1 VSDRT
6 AQISRKTGETD
17 VSLTI
22 GLDGSG
28 AGARRTGV
36 GFLDHMLD
44 LVARHGRLDLEVT
57 VTGDLETGA
66 HHTVE
71 DTGIVFGQALDRALG
86 ERRGIVRYGHAV
98 VPMDEA
104 RAACAIDLSGRPLAV
119 IEGFDRLPAGDIAGF
134 EHEAA
139 EEFLRAVAGAARLTL
154 HVELQA
160 GTNAHHMIEA
170 CFKALARALR
180 GAVAIDPTEPGVP
193 STKGTLT

>member
-1 VSDRT
+1 MSSRT
-6 AQISRKTGETD
+6 AQISRTTGETD
-17 VSLTI
+17 VSLDL

-28 AGARRTGV
+28 AGSRATGV

-44 LVARHGRLDLEVT
+44 LLARHGRLDLAVS
-57 VTGDLETGA
+57 VTGDLQTGS

-71 DTGIVFGQALDRALG
+71 DTGIVLGQALHAALG
-86 ERRGIVRYGHAV
+86 ERRGITRYGHAV

-119 IEGFDRLPAGDIAGF
+119 IEGFARLPAGEIAGF

-139 EEFLRAVAGAARLTL
+139 EEFFRAVTSAARITL
-154 HVELQA
+154 HLELQA

-170 CFKALARALR
+170 CFKAFARALR
-180 GAVAIDPTEPGVP
+180 AAVAIDPTETGVP
-193 STKGTLT
+193 STKGTLA